1 LKARRERETERERGE
16 NVIQCLKNTAL
27 LFYFSLLISL
37 ARQMERE
44 RAAAAAAVFFGFPEW
59 MQNSKLEGN
68 ILHYREFGNY

>member
-1 LKARRERETERERGE
+1 
-16 NVIQCLKNTAL
+16 
-27 LFYFSLLISL
+27 
-37 ARQMERE
+37 MERE

>member
-1 LKARRERETERERGE
+1 M
-16 NVIQCLKNTAL
+16 
-27 LFYFSLLISL
+27 SM

-44 RAAAAAAVFFGFPEW
+44 RAAAAAFFGFAEW